1 MNSYPKSLINQSL
14 FLLLH
19 LKHLRFRSFMIVTNF
34 LASWKAKP
42 AQVIDLSPE
51 KKQVQ
56 IMMNNMSWQY
66 HDYFDFQ
73 AMTMLFD

>member
-1 MNSYPKSLINQSL
+1 
-14 FLLLH
+14 
-19 LKHLRFRSFMIVTNF
+19 MIVTNF